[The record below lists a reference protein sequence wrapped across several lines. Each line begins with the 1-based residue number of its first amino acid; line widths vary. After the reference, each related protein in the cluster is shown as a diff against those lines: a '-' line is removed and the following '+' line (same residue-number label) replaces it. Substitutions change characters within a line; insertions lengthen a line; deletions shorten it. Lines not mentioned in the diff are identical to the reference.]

1 MLNVDAINNG
11 IVVDHIQAGTSL
23 ELYRLLELDK
33 LENASIALIQNVR
46 SNKSGKKDIIKIE
59 GDVSALNL
67 NILAYLDPGI
77 TVATIQ
83 DGKIVSKKRPDLPRK
98 LVNVIR
104 CRNPRCITSVEEEC
118 EHIFLLSST
127 GQYRCAYCEQAF
139 EMKPE

>member
-46 SNKSGKKDIIKIE
+46 SSKSGKKDIIKIE
-59 GDVSALNL
+59 GDVSSLNL
-67 NILAYLDPGI
+67 NILAYLAPGI

-83 DGKIVSKKRPDLPRK
+83 DGKIVSKKRPALPHK

-104 CRNPRCITSVEEEC
+104 CRNPRCITSMEEEC
-118 EHIFLLSST
+118 DHIFLLSST

-139 EMKPE
+139 ELKPE